1 MFDFLSR
8 NAIGILIGIT
18 LLAVAVTSGYNSF
31 SSSNDQNM
39 GASVGN
45 DLLIING
52 AFKTKMASNTNG
64 TGTLTGLN
72 TSSIS
77 SDIANFTKT
86 GTGAS
91 MKLYSK
97 AFPAVYYTAAPA
109 TTSSANDSI
118 AVTIT
123 GMTAT
128 AEAQV
133 KAQWS
138 ASDSVVTD
146 ATAGDGILIVTT
158 KF

>member
-1 MFDFLSR
+1 MFDSLSR
-8 NAIGILIGIT
+8 NTIGVLIGIA
-18 LLAVAVTSGYNSF
+18 LLAVAITAGYNSF

-52 AFKTKMASNTNG
+52 AFKTKMAGNTNG
-64 TGTLTGLN
+64 AGTLTGLN
-72 TSSIS
+72 ASSIS
-77 SDIANFTKT
+77 SDISNFTKT

-97 AFPAVYYTAAPA
+97 AFPSVYYTAAPA
-109 TTSSANDSI
+109 TTTSTNDSI

-146 ATAGDGILIVTT
+146 ATVGDGILIITT